1 MIDLARPDITSPFAG
16 PSTPIAISTDENY
29 LPYTKVLI
37 SSIAASSKGKID
49 LMVLHCGISEDK
61 TSSLIDWAS
70 RKIGSRFSV
79 RFIDVQRPAL
89 SGVFENFTQ
98 TGYLACASLYR
109 LLLPEILVQYDKI
122 VYLDVDIAVQSDIAE
137 LYAIDIGD
145 NLFGGVEDC
154 GMPRNTWLQPEY
166 AEWLRAKGIEDYAQC
181 ANSGVLLMNLAEFR
195 KAAMLGTMV
204 NLACESKW
212 LVDQDA
218 FNIACKGRIKLI
230 DPTWNIQTFP
240 EGMRRQRKILREAS
254 PRIIHYVGGASKPWN
269 KPETPYSDVWWR
281 NAGEDRVPLWRRAF
295 GVEPPPEAGAES
307 GGGSIRVTVV
317 MPIYNAAEYLEEALL
332 SFEAQ
337 TLTDFEVI
345 CVDDGSTDNSPAI
358 CKAFAE
364 RDPRFRLLTQTNSGA
379 AAARNRGAAAAKGE
393 WLFFADS
400 DDFCRP
406 DMLEGMVAAGEAHG
420 SDMVVA
426 QCFLCYTDVDYR
438 IIEHRIP
445 KTFLKA
451 AQPVKREDGLVF
463 LPHACFA
470 AWDKLFR
477 RKFVVEN
484 GLEFHNTPAVDDAFF
499 VFSAMA
505 LARSTTYLEKSYYY
519 YRSGLSTSQIGLSDR
534 HPTGFLEALM
544 QVKDVL
550 EKTGADKNTKTKF
563 FIVAVKACFNVL
575 LLRKNGESALKT
587 YEAIR
592 DGGLEALGFVGIDPE
607 MVDLGMYREAYDL
620 TMAGADMQAV
630 ISRFVRRK
638 DISLTANMAKKDEL
652 IASLDAK
659 VAKRDAW
666 LAEAKEKLA
675 KREATIAEKRGFIER
690 QKENIAKRDAKLA
703 EFREGLAKRDATIEK
718 LRKNLG
724 KCKKELDAIRT
735 SRFYRMAQALCGVL
749 DFVRGR
755 KRLARG

>member
-1 MIDLARPDITSPFAG
+1 MIDKGTPMIDLARPDITPPFAG

-79 RFIDVQRPAL
+79 RFIDIPRTEH
-89 SGVFENFTQ
+89 SHVFESFTQ
-98 TGYLACASLYR
+98 VKHLTVAALYR

-122 VYLDVDIAVQSDIAE
+122 VYLDVDTAVLRDIAE

-145 NLFGGVEDC
+145 DLLGGVEDC
-154 GMPRNTWLQPEY
+154 GIYLNVRRITEY
-166 AEWLRAKGIEDYAQC
+166 AEWLRSNGLEDSAQYVN
-181 ANSGVLLMNLAEFR
+181 AGVLLMNLAEFR
-195 KAAMLGTMV
+195 KAAMFDTLV
-204 NLACESKW
+204 KLACESKW
-212 LVDQDA
+212 LLDQDA
-218 FNIACKGRIKLI
+218 LNIACKGRIKLI

-254 PRIIHYVGGASKPWN
+254 PRIIHYAGGASKPWN

-307 GGGSIRVTVV
+307 GGGIRVTVV

-358 CKAFAE
+358 CRAFAE

-505 LARSTTYLEKSYYY
+505 FARSTTYLEKSYYY
-519 YRSGLSTSQIGLSDR
+519 YRSGLSTSQIGLADR

-550 EKTGADKNTKTKF
+550 EKTGADTNTKTNF

-638 DISLTANMAKKDEL
+638 GISLTANMARKDEL

-666 LAEAKEKLA
+666 LAEAKGKLA
-675 KREATIAEKRGFIER
+675 KREATIA
-690 QKENIAKRDAKLA
+690 KRDAKLA
-703 EFREGLAKRDATIEK
+703 KFREGLAKRDATIEK

-724 KCKKELDAIRT
+724 KCRKELDAIHA
-735 SRFYRMAQALCGVL
+735 SRFYRMAQALGGVL